1 MVTFSEKLEEKK
13 ISFSFRKEE
22 RLCSKKLIDKLF
34 AEGNSFLIFPLK
46 VQFVETALPVNY
58 RLQVAFSVS
67 KKIFKRAV
75 QRNLI
80 KRRMREAY
88 RLNKHNISSNLKDR
102 QLAVTFIYVGK
113 EILDYRTI
121 ELSMKKALKKLQT
134 IHSTEKK

>member
-1 MVTFSEKLEEKK
+1 M
-13 ISFSFRKEE
+13 
-22 RLCSKKLIDKLF
+22 CSKKLIDKLF